1 MQFDLTDDQRAIESA
16 IEKICERFGDD
27 YWLERDR
34 AGGFPS
40 DFHAALA
47 EAGWLGIAM
56 DPAHGGA
63 GLGMTEA
70 ALMMRTISA
79 SGAGLSG
86 ASAVHM
92 NIFGLN
98 PVQVFGNDAQKARF
112 LPPLIAGRDKACFAV
127 TEPDAG
133 LDTRTS
139 PRRRVATA
147 TTTC

>member
-16 IEKICERFGDD
+16 IDKICARFGDD

-34 AGGFPS
+34 AGGFPH

-56 DPAHGGA
+56 DPAYGGA

-70 ALMMRTISA
+70 ALMMRAISA

-86 ASAVHM
+86 ASAVH
-92 NIFGLN
+92 
-98 PVQVFGNDAQKARF
+98 
-112 LPPLIAGRDKACFAV
+112 
-127 TEPDAG
+127 
-133 LDTRTS
+133 
-139 PRRRVATA
+139 
-147 TTTC
+147 